1 MELSN
6 QQAEA
11 VRANAGLTPEPAVV
25 PEPPTAEELDKE
37 RNQSRLKKLGALLIP
52 VVLLASKGKF
62 LFLALIKVKA
72 VTTLGTM
79 FISIA
84 AYALAFGWPFAVGFV
99 LLLFVHE
106 MGHVIQLR
114 REGVEASAPI
124 FIPFVGA
131 VIAVESLGRDAAAE
145 ARVGLA
151 GPILGTIGTL
161 IPLVIWL
168 ATGSDLWRAL
178 AYVGFFINLIN
189 LLPVLPLDGGRA
201 MAVLGPMVWIAGI
214 LLAVAATVIFLG
226 PFMLLFVL
234 LLGGPELYHR
244 FKNRHSE
251 ESREFHSVP
260 TRTKLAVA
268 AVYLSL
274 AVLPPD
280 GSRIPRPS
288 GLKGRGVVRPGSRCG
303 RWVPGRRDRHLGVDP
318 VGSGASCRPCYL
330 RPPQRTQAPESS
342 SEFNSSRRRMI
353 RVHAAGSSEATTSQT
368 RSRSTPK

>member
-1 MELSN
+1 MELSE

-11 VRANAGLTPEPAVV
+11 VGANAVPAPEPPVI

-37 RNQSRLKKLGALLIP
+37 RKRSRLKTLGGLLIP
-52 VVLLASKGKF
+52 LALLATKAKGVLLAVTK
-62 LFLALIKVKA
+62 IKA

-99 LLLFVHE
+99 LLILVHE

-131 VIAVESLGRDAAAE
+131 VIAVKSLGKDAAAE

-151 GPILGTIGTL
+151 GPILGTAGTL
-161 IPLVIWL
+161 IPLAVWL

-178 AYVGFFINLIN
+178 AYVGFFINLLN

-201 MAVLGPMVWIAGI
+201 MAVLGPKVWIAGI
-214 LLAVAATVIFLG
+214 LIAVAAAVIFLG
-226 PFMLLFVL
+226 PIMLLIVL

-251 ESREFHSVP
+251 ESRDFHSVP

-274 AVLPPD
+274 TVLLIV
-280 GSRIPRPS
+280 GTVETYVPRT
-288 GLKGRGVVRPGSRCG
+288 L
-303 RWVPGRRDRHLGVDP
+303 
-318 VGSGASCRPCYL
+318 
-330 RPPQRTQAPESS
+330 
-342 SEFNSSRRRMI
+342 
-353 RVHAAGSSEATTSQT
+353 
-368 RSRSTPK
+368 

>member
-1 MELSN
+1 MELSK

-11 VRANAGLTPEPAVV
+11 VGADAGLAPEPLVA
-25 PEPPTAEELDKE
+25 PEPPTAEELDRE
-37 RNQSRLKKLGALLIP
+37 RKRSRLKKLGGLLIP
-52 VVLLASKGKF
+52 LVFLASKAKG
-62 LFLALIKVKA
+62 LLLALTKIKA

-79 FISIA
+79 FISIV

-99 LLLFVHE
+99 LLIFVHE

-124 FIPFVGA
+124 FIPFLGA
-131 VIAVESLGRDAAAE
+131 VIAAKSLGKDAAAE

-151 GPILGTIGTL
+151 GPILGTAGTL
-161 IPLVIWL
+161 IPVAVWL

-201 MAVLGPMVWIAGI
+201 MAVLGPRVWIVGI
-214 LLAVAATVIFLG
+214 LIAVLAAVIFLG
-226 PFMLLFVL
+226 PIMLLIVL
-234 LLGGPELYHR
+234 FLGGPELYHR

-260 TRTKLAVA
+260 TRTKVAVA

-274 AVLPPD
+274 TALLVI
-280 GSRIPRPS
+280 GIAETYVPRT
-288 GLKGRGVVRPGSRCG
+288 L
-303 RWVPGRRDRHLGVDP
+303 
-318 VGSGASCRPCYL
+318 
-330 RPPQRTQAPESS
+330 
-342 SEFNSSRRRMI
+342 
-353 RVHAAGSSEATTSQT
+353 
-368 RSRSTPK
+368 

>member
-1 MELSN
+1 MELSK

-11 VRANAGLTPEPAVV
+11 VGANAGLAPEPPVI
-25 PEPPTAEELDKE
+25 PEPPTAEELDRE
-37 RNQSRLKKLGALLIP
+37 RKRSRLKKLGGLLIP
-52 VVLLASKGKF
+52 LVLLATKAKGV
-62 LFLALIKVKA
+62 LLAVTKIKA

-99 LLLFVHE
+99 LLIFVHE

-114 REGVEASAPI
+114 REGVEASAPV

-131 VIAVESLGRDAAAE
+131 VIAVKSLGKDAAAE

-151 GPILGTIGTL
+151 GPILGTAGTL
-161 IPLVIWL
+161 IPLAVWL

-201 MAVLGPMVWIAGI
+201 MAVLGPKVWIAGI
-214 LLAVAATVIFLG
+214 LVAVAAAVIFLG
-226 PFMLLFVL
+226 PIMLLFVL

-260 TRTKLAVA
+260 TRTKVAVA

-274 AVLPPD
+274 TVLLIV
-280 GSRIPRPS
+280 GTAETYVPRT
-288 GLKGRGVVRPGSRCG
+288 L
-303 RWVPGRRDRHLGVDP
+303 
-318 VGSGASCRPCYL
+318 
-330 RPPQRTQAPESS
+330 
-342 SEFNSSRRRMI
+342 
-353 RVHAAGSSEATTSQT
+353 
-368 RSRSTPK
+368 

>member
-1 MELSN
+1 MELSK

-11 VRANAGLTPEPAVV
+11 VGANAGLGREPPVI

-37 RNQSRLKKLGALLIP
+37 RQRSRLKKLGGLLIP
-52 VVLLASKGKF
+52 LVLLATKAKGV
-62 LFLALIKVKA
+62 LLAVTKIKA

-99 LLLFVHE
+99 LLIFVHE

-114 REGVEASAPI
+114 REGVEASAPV

-131 VIAVESLGRDAAAE
+131 VIAVKSLGKDAAAE

-151 GPILGTIGTL
+151 GPILGTAGTL
-161 IPLVIWL
+161 IPLAVWL

-201 MAVLGPMVWIAGI
+201 MAVLGPRVWIAGI
-214 LLAVAATVIFLG
+214 LVAVAAAVIFLG
-226 PFMLLFVL
+226 PIMLLFVL

-260 TRTKLAVA
+260 TGTKVAVA

-274 AVLPPD
+274 TVLLIV
-280 GSRIPRPS
+280 GTAETYVPRT
-288 GLKGRGVVRPGSRCG
+288 L
-303 RWVPGRRDRHLGVDP
+303 
-318 VGSGASCRPCYL
+318 
-330 RPPQRTQAPESS
+330 
-342 SEFNSSRRRMI
+342 
-353 RVHAAGSSEATTSQT
+353 
-368 RSRSTPK
+368 

>member
-1 MELSN
+1 MKLSK
-6 QQAEA
+6 QQTGAA
-11 VRANAGLTPEPAVV
+11 DANAGLAPEPLIA
-25 PEPPTAEELDKE
+25 PEPLTAEELDKE
-37 RNQSRLKKLGALLIP
+37 RNRSRLKKLGALLIP
-52 VVLLASKGKF
+52 VVLLVSKGKV

-79 FISIA
+79 FVSIV

-114 REGVEASAPI
+114 REGVDASAPI

-131 VIAVESLGRDAAAE
+131 VIAVKSLGEDAAAE

-151 GPILGTIGTL
+151 GPILGTAATL
-161 IPLVIWL
+161 IPLAVWL
-168 ATGSDLWRAL
+168 GTGSDLWRAL

-189 LLPVLPLDGGRA
+189 LMPVLPLDGGRA
-201 MAVLGPMVWIAGI
+201 MAVLGPKVWILGI
-214 LLAVAATVIFLG
+214 LIAVAATAFFLG

-244 FKNRHSE
+244 FKNRHSD

-274 AVLPPD
+274 AALLIV
-280 GSRIPRPS
+280 GVAETYVPRT
-288 GLKGRGVVRPGSRCG
+288 L
-303 RWVPGRRDRHLGVDP
+303 
-318 VGSGASCRPCYL
+318 
-330 RPPQRTQAPESS
+330 
-342 SEFNSSRRRMI
+342 
-353 RVHAAGSSEATTSQT
+353 
-368 RSRSTPK
+368 